1 MSSTRIQ
8 MNKTC
13 LSLAAFFLLA
23 LSASAQRRKQLEV
36 KPYSPQLSADLKA
49 LQKAALESDYA
60 LRQAAYLC
68 NNIGPRLS
76 GSAQAAAAVEYVAAE
91 MRRLGLDV
99 KLEKVTVPHW
109 VRGVETGALVE
120 FKGQAK
126 GTTQKIVLTALGGS
140 VATPAEGITAEV
152 VVVENFDQLEALGRE
167 KIAGKIVLFAA
178 KFDRQMAA
186 GGHGGEAYG
195 EAVAYRALGAS
206 RAARLGAVAALNRS
220 AGGIEYRLA
229 HTGTL
234 SYQANVPK
242 IPGAAVAAED
252 AELISYLAAQG
263 TVKMHLTLTPQTLP
277 DAESHNVVAD
287 IKGSE
292 NPEQVVL
299 VSGHLDSWDLATGAL
314 DDAAGVAVAMQT
326 ANLIKQL
333 GLKPK
338 RTIRIVAWMNEEN
351 GTAGARTY
359 AQTHKAEITNH
370 VAAIESDLGAGHPLG
385 FHADASSEA
394 VAQLRAVSKLMQ
406 SFGAGLIDVVTESPE
421 TDISPLDALGV
432 PSLGL
437 WQDSRTYF
445 DFHHTTADTFDK
457 IVPRELAENSAV
469 MAMLAYTIAT
479 LPEPLSGK

>member
-1 MSSTRIQ
+1 MK
-8 MNKTC
+8 KTC
-13 LSLAAFFLLA
+13 LSLVAFSMFTF
-23 LSASAQRRKQLEV
+23 SASAQRRKQADVE
-36 KPYSPQLSADLKA
+36 PYSAQLTSDLKA
-49 LQKAALESDYA
+49 LQQAALESDYA
-60 LRQAAYLC
+60 IKQVAYLC

-99 KLEKVTVPHW
+99 NLEKVMVPHW

-126 GTTQKIVLTALGGS
+126 GTAQKIVLTALGGS
-140 VATPAEGITAEV
+140 VATPAEGITAEI
-152 VVVENFDQLEALGRE
+152 VVVENFDQLEAFGRE
-167 KIAGKIVLFAA
+167 KIAGKIVLYAA

-195 EAVAYRALGAS
+195 EAVTYRALGAS
-206 RAARLGAVAALNRS
+206 RAAQLGAVAALNRS
-220 AGGIEYRLA
+220 AGGAEYRLA

-234 SYQANVPK
+234 SYSPNLPK

-263 TVKMHLTLTPQTLP
+263 IVKMHLILTPQTLP
-277 DAESHNVVAD
+277 DAESYNVVAD

-292 NPEQVVL
+292 NPEQLVL
-299 VSGHLDSWDLATGAL
+299 VSGHLDSWDLGTGAL

-338 RTIRIVAWMNEEN
+338 RTIRVIGWMNEEN
-351 GTAGARTY
+351 GTAGARAY
-359 AQTHKAEITNH
+359 AQTHKAESTNH
-370 VAAIESDLGAGHPLG
+370 VAAIESDLGSSHPLG
-385 FHADASSEA
+385 FHAHASPEA
-394 VAQLRAVSKLMQ
+394 VAQLRPVSKLMQ

-432 PSLGL
+432 PSFGL

-457 IVPRELAENSAV
+457 IVPRELAENAAV
-469 MAMLAYTIAT
+469 MALLAYTIAT
-479 LPEPLSGK
+479 LPEPLPRK